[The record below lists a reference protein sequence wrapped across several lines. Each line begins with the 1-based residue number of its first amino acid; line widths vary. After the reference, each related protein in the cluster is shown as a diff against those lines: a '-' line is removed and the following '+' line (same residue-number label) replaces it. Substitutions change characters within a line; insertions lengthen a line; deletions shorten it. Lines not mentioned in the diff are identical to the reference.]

1 MREFAAELIGRR
13 NRAALLLTPDLAGQ
27 CDYAA
32 RLAASLQAQHLDV
45 LSHFEKDGTLLARVA
60 MFSPDDL
67 LALIAEHGDQPLIVV
82 TGIEFL
88 LGVWLSQGE
97 PKRVK
102 QDFCYKLEVWQQKP
116 AFLLVTHEDPVF
128 DAYQPQRFPGTRVVL
143 HTSETLALT

>member
-13 NRAALLLTPDLAGQ
+13 NRAALLLSPDLAGQ
-27 CDYAA
+27 RDYAA
-32 RLAASLQAQHLDV
+32 RLAASLQAPHLDI
-45 LSHFEKDGTLLARVA
+45 LSRFQQKESLLARVA

-67 LALIAEHGDQPLIVV
+67 LALIAELRDHPLVVV

-102 QDFCYKLEVWQQKP
+102 QDFCYKLEVWQQQP
-116 AFLLVTHEDPVF
+116 AILIVTHEDPVF
-128 DAYQPQRFPGTRVVL
+128 AAYQPQRFPGTRIIL
-143 HTSETLALT
+143 HTSQTLSLE